1 MMEFHIKFSLK
12 VELGAR
18 EVVQLLK
25 TLVATLEAQAEFPSD
40 TQGDLQ
46 SPVTSA
52 PESDALFGPLKAP
65 AHVAYT

>member
-1 MMEFHIKFSLK
+1 MAFHIKFSLK

-25 TLVATLEAQAEFPSD
+25 TLVAPLEAQAEFPSD

-46 SPVTSA
+46 PPVTSA
-52 PESDALFGPLKAP
+52 PESNALFGPLKAS